1 MIPSLR
7 LALAAAAAL
16 VAAAAGGASTPVHA
30 ATAPTVVSIQFDDGS
45 ADQYGALAILN
56 AHGMHATFYVN
67 TGFTGDAT
75 HLSWPS
81 SATSTPPATR
91 SPATRSRTRT

>member
-1 MIPSLR
+1 MIVPLR

-16 VAAAAGGASTPVHA
+16 VAAAGGASTPVQA

-67 TGFTGDAT
+67 TGFTGDST
-75 HLSWPS
+75 HLSWTQLGDLY
-81 SATSTPPATR
+81 AAGNDR
-91 SPATRSRTRT
+91 